1 MDKRDTLALKI
12 TKDGKLYDT
21 KHKRR
26 ERIEDVFSYAR
37 DTMTSPCAF
46 HFITHIHDAELFR
59 ATKSKGFIKEFERAL
74 KRQYKL
80 LAKKEPKEGKA
91 KAKRPQKCPNTLIV
105 YSIEYKLTSQKE
117 IDGDGNAYKYGYEKT
132 DEKLPFLHIHVHV
145 IADCNNTIA
154 PNFTFHAMNAM
165 NELDGL
171 KATRYAKTKPRK
183 TKNESGEY
191 EYEEPK
197 KYKKLNSD
205 FDDAVLRA
213 FYLTKIEQKP
223 PEGMISG
230 DLFNSSKAKK
240 VLEAG

>member
-1 MDKRDTLALKI
+1 MDKRDTTALKI
-12 TKDGKLYDT
+12 TKDGKRYNT
-21 KHKRR
+21 KDKRR
-26 ERIEDVFSYAR
+26 ERIEEVFSYAR

-80 LAKKEPKEGKA
+80 LAKKEGKGKGKA
-91 KAKRPQKCPNTLIV
+91 KRHQKCPNTLIV

-117 IDGDGNAYKYGYEKT
+117 IDGEDNAYKYGYEKT

-171 KATRYAKTKPRK
+171 IATRYAKTKPRK
-183 TKNESGEY
+183 TKNENGEY

-197 KYKKLNSD
+197 KYKKLKTD
-205 FDDAVLRA
+205 YDDAVLRA
-213 FYLTKIEQKP
+213 FYLAKTEQKS
-223 PEGMISG
+223 PEIPYRKAF
-230 DLFNSSKAKK
+230 DTSKVKK
-240 VLEAG
+240 LVA